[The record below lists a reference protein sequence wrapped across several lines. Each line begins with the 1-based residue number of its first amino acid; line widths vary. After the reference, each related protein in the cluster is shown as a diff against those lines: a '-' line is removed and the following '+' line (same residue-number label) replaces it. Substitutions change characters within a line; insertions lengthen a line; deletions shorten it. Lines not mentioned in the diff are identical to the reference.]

1 MWNYTIRNHIK
12 EELKLDNNES
22 KYKDLNDYELVSLA
36 QENNEDAINL
46 LHQKY
51 KPIIEKKSKNVY
63 KVVSKKGVE
72 LLDII
77 QECTIGFEEAI
88 KFFQQDDD
96 VTFYTFCNVCMD
108 RQLKSVITRLNRDKY
123 KILNEAIPI
132 DNISTIGDEI
142 SFENIMASEK
152 YNPEKDILFH
162 EKTIDYINKIKLELT
177 NFEEC
182 VFDLKLEGFDYKEI
196 SIILDKTPK
205 AIDNAI
211 QRIRTKVKKVLDNTK
226 N

>member
-1 MWNYTIRNHIK
+1 
-12 EELKLDNNES
+12 
-22 KYKDLNDYELVSLA
+22 
-36 QENNEDAINL
+36 
-46 LHQKY
+46 
-51 KPIIEKKSKNVY
+51 
-63 KVVSKKGVE
+63 
-72 LLDII
+72 
-77 QECTIGFEEAI
+77 
-88 KFFQQDDD
+88 
-96 VTFYTFCNVCMD
+96 MD